1 MKQKE
6 KGARFTALHVKGTPL
21 LLYNAWD
28 AGSASSISEAGAK
41 AIATSSWAVAE
52 AQGYRD
58 GEAIPVGLVE
68 QIVGRIVDTTDL
80 PVTVDFE
87 GRYSEDEG
95 GLAENVSRMIDL
107 GVIGINFEDRDVKG
121 TGLYPIDKQA
131 RRIAAIHAAAKK
143 KGIDLFINARTD
155 LFLGQEGDP
164 AKSVGDAM
172 ARARAYA
179 GAGASG
185 LFIPGLQDDAL
196 IGRICAGAELPVNV
210 MVMDGVPSNGRLA
223 ELGVARISY
232 GPIPYISAMN
242 ALKEDALKVLS

>member
-1 MKQKE
+1 MDLSKSAVAVV
-6 KGARFTALHVKGTPL
+6 GATGYTGRFVVADLLRRGITP
-21 LLYNAWD
+21 
-28 AGSASSISEAGAK
+28 I
-41 AIATSSWAVAE
+41 AIA
-52 AQGYRD
+52 R
-58 GEAIPVGLVE
+58 
-68 QIVGRIVDTTDL
+68 
-80 PVTVDFE
+80 
-87 GRYSEDEG
+87 
-95 GLAENVSRMIDL
+95 N
-107 GVIGINFEDRDVKG
+107 
-121 TGLYPIDKQA
+121 
-131 RRIAAIHAAAKK
+131 AAA
-143 KGIDLFINARTD
+143 L
-155 LFLGQEGDP
+155 DP
-164 AKSVGDAM
+164 AKSVGDAL